1 MLALGLDEHSL
12 LIKMQSAKDS
22 IIPSIDECSLTE
34 LENFVAELH
43 HENELNKEEE

>member
-1 MLALGLDEHSL
+1 
-12 LIKMQSAKDS
+12 MQSAKDS

-43 HENELNKEEE
+43 HENELNKDEE